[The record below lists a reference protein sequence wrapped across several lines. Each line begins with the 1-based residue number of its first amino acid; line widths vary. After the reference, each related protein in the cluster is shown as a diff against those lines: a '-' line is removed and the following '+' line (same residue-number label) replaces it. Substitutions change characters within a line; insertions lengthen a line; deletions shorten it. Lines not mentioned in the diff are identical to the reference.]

1 MIGHMAL
8 FIALAAA
15 LIAAALFMLS
25 SYNDKPIV
33 GARWAM
39 YLHSGSMVVASSYL
53 LLAFLTH
60 KFQFHYVYAN
70 SDSTLAWP
78 FLLSAFWAGQQGS
91 FLFWALCGAIVSLL
105 VMWQSKWKPD
115 GIVMATLAIGQA
127 FLLLF
132 LIQDSPF
139 RLMKTVPLEGLG
151 LNPLLLNPWMII
163 HPPIIFIAYALLIVP
178 MAYSLSALINRSYHE
193 DLIKSLPWALL
204 GWLFLGAG
212 ILLGGVWAYQVLGWG
227 GYWGW
232 DPVENSSLI
241 PWLTGGALVHGL
253 LVQRKRG
260 GFLRANLF
268 LAVTTYL
275 LVIVATFITRSGMM
289 ADYSVHAFAETPLS
303 RWIGFFVLTFSL
315 VGYGLFGLRYRDIG
329 AGDGEQISFYSRPVG
344 FGITMLLLSVSAG
357 LILLGTLAPVI
368 SGWFGLPAT
377 VDSSFYLR
385 TNGPLAAALLVM
397 LGLIPVLGRSG
408 LTSATMQDSLALP
421 LLGLSTTIFGAFLL
435 GIKAP
440 LDLVFIGCGAFAL
453 LSNLLHF
460 WKSWASRGLKF
471 TGGYLAHIGIAL
483 VLIGFL
489 VSTNYTKTD
498 TVYLSAGQPAEA
510 LGYEFTWLGY
520 NDHDDNS
527 SLNIQIVRN
536 GRSTMA
542 SPKMYVA
549 GDQQMRE
556 PGIKRN
562 LWQDIY
568 ISPIEMAVEFP
579 GQILVQEGRFFTHGE
594 HAIQFSELSQNSAHA
609 AGEALEVSATLI
621 VRYVGDV
628 QVIAPTLKLNA
639 GISESVGIPLPNSDL
654 TIYLQA
660 VDPAQGLAWFTI
672 GNEVQ
677 PRQDLLIAEVK
688 SKPLVSFLALGALLL
703 TLGTAIACWRRF
715 GNA

>member
-1 MIGHMAL
+1 MIGQVVL

-15 LIAAALFMLS
+15 LIAAALFVLS
-25 SYNDKPIV
+25 TLKGKPIA
-33 GARWAM
+33 GARWAIFA
-39 YLHSGSMVVASSYL
+39 HSGAVVMASSYL
-53 LLAFLTH
+53 LSAFLTH

-139 RLMKTVPLEGLG
+139 RLMKNLPLEGLG

-178 MAYSLSALINRSYHE
+178 MAYSLSALFKKRYHE

-212 ILLGGVWAYQVLGWG
+212 ILIGGVWAYQVLGWG

-241 PWLTGGALVHGL
+241 PWLTGGALIHGL

-260 GFLRANLF
+260 GFLRANHF
-268 LAVTTYL
+268 LAITTYL
-275 LVIVATFITRSGMM
+275 LVIVATYITRSGMM
-289 ADYSVHAFAETPLS
+289 AEYSVHAFAETPLS
-303 RWIGFFVLTFSL
+303 RWIGLFVMTFSL

-329 AGDGEQISFYSRPVG
+329 EGDGEQISFFSRPVG
-344 FGITMLLLSVSAG
+344 FGLTMLLLSVSAG
-357 LILLGTLAPVI
+357 LIMLGTLAPVI

-385 TNGPLAAALLVM
+385 TNGPLAAALLVL
-397 LGLIPVLGRSG
+397 LGLILVLGRSG
-408 LTSATMQDSLALP
+408 LSWATMQDALAVP
-421 LLGLSTTIFGAFLL
+421 LLGLSMTIVGAFLL

-440 LDLVFIGCGAFAL
+440 LDLVFLGLGAFAL
-453 LSNLLHF
+453 LSNLLHL
-460 WKSWASRGLKF
+460 WQSWISRGLKF

-483 VLIGFL
+483 ILIGFL
-489 VSTNYTKTD
+489 VSTNYTKSD
-498 TVYLSAGQPAEA
+498 TVYMSAGRPVQA

-520 NDHDDNS
+520 TAGGNNDA
-527 SLNIQIVRN
+527 LNIQIVRRN
-536 GRSTMA
+536 SSGIA
-542 SPKMYVA
+542 HPKMYMV
-549 GDQQMRE
+549 GGQQMRE

-579 GQILVQEGRFFTHGE
+579 GHILVQEGRFFTYGE
-594 HAIQFSELSQNSAHA
+594 HSIQFSELRQSSPHV
-609 AGEALEVSATLI
+609 AGEAIEVSATLI

-628 QVIAPTLKLNA
+628 QVIAPTLRLNA
-639 GISESVGIPLPNSDL
+639 GISESVGTALPNSEL
-654 TIYLQA
+654 MVYLQA

-672 GNEVQ
+672 GDEAQ
-677 PRQDLLIAEVK
+677 PRQELLIAEVK
-688 SKPLVSFLALGALLL
+688 AKPFVSFLALGALLL
-703 TLGTAIACWRRF
+703 TLGTGIACWRRF